1 MTNDEIIQ
9 YYDYLIRLATS
20 KCISQ
25 SDAEDLVGDTM
36 LAAFAYIHR
45 GGVIEHPKTW
55 LTNTLYHKHN
65 DSLRKKYRAPVTV
78 CLDESVELA
87 EDEDE
92 EYFTSEE
99 ASKVR
104 KELNHLSFI
113 TREVLIRFY
122 FGNQSVSDIAEG
134 LDIPEGTVKSRLSA
148 GRNQMKKGLETME
161 TKENYLP
168 GEICLSFGGSEGL
181 KGEPMSL
188 VEGDLIATNLLILA
202 YDKPIT
208 ISDLSKAIGIPA
220 AYIEPIIKKLV
231 DGELMV
237 QMDSG
242 KVYTDFII
250 TRPQNSLNNFKPQ
263 LEFTHKHFE
272 TIWRIIERMSDKIS
286 KMSFVQEMSTEE
298 RTKLDRYAVL
308 KALQDFQHFGT
319 GKIEAPKFPKRK
331 DGGWWFAQA
340 TVFDAGY
347 NMKEYNEASE
357 YCIHGGHRTS
367 EAKAVGRT
375 KRIRFYE
382 FDTTLWDSPHRY
394 GGAYE
399 LYFKHIIPLL
409 WSIYDGISLE
419 ASEYAIHGGHR
430 TSEAV
435 SVGRTKSIRF
445 YEFDTTLWDSP
456 HRYSGA
462 YELYFK
468 HIIPLLWSIYDGISL
483 ETSDIPNE
491 FISYIPTLE
500 RLGVIGYVE
509 EKLCVKIPVLKKTE
523 YDEMCAAI
531 KNTTEEIKSAIGEE
545 FTAFIASMKT
555 PIPKHLTSV
564 PELFRY
570 HEATKYFVMSI
581 VREAYDKGLHLKDVD
596 YCCPPVVLVYEE

>member
-1 MTNDEIIQ
+1 MVNDEIIQ
-9 YYDYLIRLATS
+9 YYDYLVRLATS
-20 KCISQ
+20 KCNSQ
-25 SDAEDLVGDTM
+25 NDAEDLVGDTM
-36 LAAFAYIHR
+36 LAAFAYMHR

-65 DSLRKKYRAPVTV
+65 DNLRKKYRAPFTV
-78 CLDESVELA
+78 CLDESVEIA

-104 KELNHLSFI
+104 KELNHLNFI

-134 LDIPEGTVKSRLSA
+134 LGIPEGTIKSRLSA

-161 TKENYLP
+161 TRENYLP
-168 GEICLSFGGSEGL
+168 GRLNLSFGGSDGL
-181 KGEPMSL
+181 KGEPISL
-188 VEGDLIATNLLILA
+188 VEGDLIAQNLLILA

-220 AYIEPIIKKLV
+220 AYIEPIVKKLI

-242 KVYTDFII
+242 KVYSDFII
-250 TRPQNSLNNFKPQ
+250 SKAQDILKNFESQKN
-263 LEFTHKHFE
+263 FAHKQFDTVWSIVE
-272 TIWRIIERMSDKIS
+272 KMSAKIS
-286 KMSFVQEMSTEE
+286 KMDFVKSMDGEE

-340 TVFDAGY
+340 IAFDAGY
-347 NMKEYNEASE
+347 NTKEYMDASE
-357 YCIHGGHRTS
+357 YC
-367 EAKAVGRT
+367 
-375 KRIRFYE
+375 
-382 FDTTLWDSPHRY
+382 
-394 GGAYE
+394 
-399 LYFKHIIPLL
+399 
-409 WSIYDGISLE
+409 
-419 ASEYAIHGGHR
+419 IHGGHR

-435 SVGRTKSIRF
+435 SVGRTKRIRL

-456 HRYSGA
+456 HRFGGA

-483 ETSDIPNE
+483 ETSDIPND

-500 RLGVIGYVE
+500 QFGVIGRTE
-509 EKLCVKIPVLKKTE
+509 DKLCVKIPVLKKTD
-523 YDEMCAAI
+523 YDEMCALI
-531 KNTTEEIKSAIGEE
+531 KNATEEIKAVIGVE
-545 FTAFIASMKT
+545 FATFITSLKT
-555 PIPKHLTSV
+555 PVPKHLTSV

-570 HEATKYFVMSI
+570 MEATAYFVMSI
-581 VREAYDKGLHLKDVD
+581 VREAYDKGLHLKDID
-596 YCCPPVVLVYEE
+596 YCCPPVVLVYE

>member
-20 KCISQ
+20 KCNSQ
-25 SDAEDLVGDTM
+25 NDAEDLVGDTM
-36 LAAFAYIHR
+36 LAAFAYIYR
-45 GGVIEHPKTW
+45 GGIIEHPKTW

-65 DSLRKKYRAPVTV
+65 DNLRKKYRAPVTV
-78 CLDESVELA
+78 CLDESIEVA
-87 EDEDE
+87 EEQDD

-99 ASKVR
+99 ASKIR

-122 FGNQSVSDIAEG
+122 FGNQSVSDIAESLG
-134 LDIPEGTVKSRLSA
+134 IPEGTVKSRLSA

-161 TKENYLP
+161 TRENYLP
-168 GEICLSFGGSEGL
+168 GEMCLSFGGSEGL

-237 QMDSG
+237 QMDSA

-272 TIWRIIERMSDKIS
+272 TIWEIIGRMSDKIS
-286 KMSFVQEMSTEE
+286 KMSFAKEMGAVE

-367 EAKAVGRT
+367 EAVAVGRT

-399 LYFKHIIPLL
+399 LYFKHIISLL

-419 ASEYAIHGGHR
+419 A
-430 TSEAV
+430 T
-435 SVGRTKSIRF
+435 
-445 YEFDTTLWDSP
+445 
-456 HRYSGA
+456 
-462 YELYFK
+462 
-468 HIIPLLWSIYDGISL
+468 
-483 ETSDIPNE
+483 DIPNE

-500 RLGVIGYVE
+500 RLGVIGHAE

-531 KNTTEEIKSAIGEE
+531 KNATEEIRVAIGEE
-545 FTAFIASMKT
+545 FTTFIASMKT
-555 PIPKHLTSV
+555 PIPKHLASV

-581 VREAYDKGLHLKDVD
+581 VREAYGKGLHLKDVD

>member
-1 MTNDEIIQ
+1 MANDEIIQ
-9 YYDYLIRLATS
+9 YYDYLIKLATS
-20 KCISQ
+20 KCNSQ
-25 SDAEDLVGDTM
+25 TDAEDLVGDTM
-36 LAAFAYIHR
+36 LAAFAYMHR
-45 GGVIEHPKTW
+45 GGTIEHPKTW

-65 DSLRKKYRAPVTV
+65 DNLRKKYRAPVTV
-78 CLDESVELA
+78 CLDESIEIA
-87 EDEDE
+87 EEQDD

-99 ASKVR
+99 ASRIR

-122 FGNQSVSDIAEG
+122 LGNQSVSDIAEG
-134 LDIPEGTVKSRLSA
+134 LGIPEGTVKSRLSA

-161 TKENYLP
+161 TRENYLP
-168 GEICLSFGGSEGL
+168 GRLNLSFGGSDGL
-181 KGEPMSL
+181 KGEPISL
-188 VEGDLIATNLLILA
+188 VEGDLIAQNLLILA

-220 AYIEPIIKKLV
+220 AYIEPIVKKLI

-242 KVYTDFII
+242 KVYSDFLISKAQDI
-250 TRPQNSLNNFKPQ
+250 LKNFESQKN
-263 LEFTHKHFE
+263 FAHKQFDTVWSIVE
-272 TIWRIIERMSDKIS
+272 KMSAKIS
-286 KMSFVQEMSTEE
+286 KMDFVKSMDGEE

-319 GKIEAPKFPKRK
+319 GKIESPKFPKRK

-340 TVFDAGY
+340 IAFDAGY
-347 NMKEYNEASE
+347 NTKEYMDASE
-357 YCIHGGHRTS
+357 YC
-367 EAKAVGRT
+367 
-375 KRIRFYE
+375 
-382 FDTTLWDSPHRY
+382 
-394 GGAYE
+394 
-399 LYFKHIIPLL
+399 
-409 WSIYDGISLE
+409 
-419 ASEYAIHGGHR
+419 IHGGHR

-435 SVGRTKSIRF
+435 SVGRTKRIRL

-456 HRYSGA
+456 HRFGGA

-483 ETSDIPNE
+483 ETSDIPND

-500 RLGVIGYVE
+500 QFGVIGRTE
-509 EKLCVKIPVLKKTE
+509 DKLCVKIPVLKKTD
-523 YDEMCAAI
+523 YDEMCALI
-531 KNTTEEIKSAIGEE
+531 KNATEEIKAVIGVE
-545 FTAFIASMKT
+545 FTTFITSLKT

-570 HEATKYFVMSI
+570 MEATAYFVMSI
-581 VREAYDKGLHLKDVD
+581 VREAYDNGLHLKDVD
-596 YCCPPVVLVYEE
+596 YCCPPVVLVYE

>member
-1 MTNDEIIQ
+1 MKNEEITQ
-9 YYDYLIRLATS
+9 YYDYLIKLAMS
-20 KCISQ
+20 KCNSQ
-25 SDAEDLVGDTM
+25 NDAEDLVGDTM

-45 GGVIEHPKTW
+45 GGTIEHPKTW

-65 DSLRKKYRAPVTV
+65 DNLRKKYRAPVTV
-78 CLDESVELA
+78 CLDESIEIA
-87 EDEDE
+87 EEDD

-99 ASKVR
+99 ASKIR

-122 FGNQSVSDIAEG
+122 FGKQSVSDIAKG

-161 TKENYLP
+161 TRENYLP
-168 GEICLSFGGSEGL
+168 GRLNLSFGGSNGL
-181 KGEPMSL
+181 KGEPISL
-188 VEGDLIATNLLILA
+188 VEGDLIAQNLLILA

-208 ISDLSKAIGIPA
+208 ISELSKAIGIPA

-231 DGELMV
+231 DGELMM

-263 LEFTHKHFE
+263 LDFTHKHFE
-272 TIWRIIERMSDKIS
+272 TIWGIIKRMSDKIS
-286 KMSFVQEMSTEE
+286 QMSFVKNMEGEE

-331 DGGWWFAQA
+331 DGGWWLAQA

-347 NMKEYNEASE
+347 DMKAYNEASE
-357 YCIHGGHRTS
+357 YCIQGGHRTS
-367 EAKAVGRT
+367 EVIAVGRA
-375 KRIRFYE
+375 KRIRYYE

-409 WSIYDGISLE
+409 WG
-419 ASEYAIHGGHR
+419 
-430 TSEAV
+430 
-435 SVGRTKSIRF
+435 
-445 YEFDTTLWDSP
+445 
-456 HRYSGA
+456 
-462 YELYFK
+462 
-468 HIIPLLWSIYDGISL
+468 IYDGISL

-500 RLGVIGYVE
+500 CLGVIGHAE
-509 EKLCVKIPVLKKTE
+509 DRLCVKIPVLKKAE
-523 YDEMCAAI
+523 YDELCAVMKSA
-531 KNTTEEIKSAIGEE
+531 TEEIKAAIGEA
-545 FTAFIASMKT
+545 FTRFITSMKT
-555 PIPKHLTSV
+555 PIPKHLASV

-581 VREAYDKGLHLKDVD
+581 VREAYGKGLHLKDVD

>member
-1 MTNDEIIQ
+1 MTNDEIME
-9 YYDYLIRLATS
+9 YYDYLIKLATS
-20 KCISQ
+20 KCNSQ
-25 SDAEDLVGDTM
+25 NDALDLVGDTM
-36 LAAFAYIHR
+36 LAAFAYIHC

-65 DSLRKKYRAPVTV
+65 DNLRKKYRAPVTV
-78 CLDESVELA
+78 CLDEGAEIA

-99 ASKVR
+99 ASAVR

-134 LDIPEGTVKSRLSA
+134 LGIPEGTVKSRLYA

-161 TKENYLP
+161 TRENYLP
-168 GEICLSFGGSEGL
+168 GQLYLSFGGSDGPNR
-181 KGEPMSL
+181 EPISL
-188 VEGDLIATNLLILA
+188 IESDLIAQNLLILA
-202 YDKPIT
+202 YDTPVT
-208 ISDLSKAIGIPA
+208 ISDLSKEIGIPA
-220 AYIEPIIKKLV
+220 AYIEPIVKKLV

-250 TRPQNSLNNFKPQ
+250 TRPQNALVNFKPQ
-263 LEFTHKHFE
+263 LEFAHKHFE
-272 TIWRIIERMSDKIS
+272 TIWGIIERMSSAIS
-286 KMSFVQEMSTEE
+286 KMSFVQEMSVEE
-298 RTKLDRYAVL
+298 RTKLERYAVL

-319 GKIEAPKFPKRK
+319 GKIESPKFPKRK
-331 DGGWWFAQA
+331 DGGWWLAQA

-357 YCIHGGHRTS
+357 YCIHGGLRTL

-399 LYFKHIIPLL
+399 MYFKHIIHLL

-419 ASEYAIHGGHR
+419 A
-430 TSEAV
+430 
-435 SVGRTKSIRF
+435 
-445 YEFDTTLWDSP
+445 
-456 HRYSGA
+456 
-462 YELYFK
+462 
-468 HIIPLLWSIYDGISL
+468 
-483 ETSDIPNE
+483 SDIPNE

-500 RLGVIGYVE
+500 CLGVIGHTGD
-509 EKLCVKIPVLKKTE
+509 KLCVKIPVLKKTE
-523 YDEMCAAI
+523 YDELCAAI
-531 KNTTEEIKSAIGEE
+531 KNATEEIKSAIGEE
-545 FTAFIASMKT
+545 FTAFIMSMKT
-555 PIPKHLTSV
+555 PIPKHLESV

-570 HEATKYFVMSI
+570 SDATKYFVMSI
-581 VREAYDKGLHLKDVD
+581 VREAYGEGLHLRGVD

>member
-1 MTNDEIIQ
+1 MANDEIIQ
-9 YYDYLIRLATS
+9 YYDYLIKLATS
-20 KCISQ
+20 KCNSQ
-25 SDAEDLVGDTM
+25 NDAEDLVGDTM
-36 LAAFAYIHR
+36 LAAFAYMHR
-45 GGVIEHPKTW
+45 GGTIEHPKTW

-65 DSLRKKYRAPVTV
+65 DNLRKKYRAPVTV
-78 CLDESVELA
+78 CLDESTEVA

-99 ASKVR
+99 ASRIR

-134 LDIPEGTVKSRLSA
+134 LGIPEGTVKSRLSA

-161 TKENYLP
+161 TRENYLP
-168 GEICLSFGGSEGL
+168 GRLNLSFGGSDGL
-181 KGEPMSL
+181 KGEPISL
-188 VEGDLIATNLLILA
+188 VEGDLIAQNLLILA

-220 AYIEPIIKKLV
+220 AYIEPIAKKLI

-242 KVYTDFII
+242 KVYSDFII
-250 TRPQNSLNNFKPQ
+250 SKAQDILKNFESQKN
-263 LEFTHKHFE
+263 FAHKQFDTVWSIVE
-272 TIWRIIERMSDKIS
+272 KMSAKIS
-286 KMSFVQEMSTEE
+286 KMDFVKSMDGEE

-319 GKIEAPKFPKRK
+319 GKIESPKFPKRK

-340 TVFDAGY
+340 IAFDAGY
-347 NMKEYNEASE
+347 NTKEYMDASE
-357 YCIHGGHRTS
+357 YC
-367 EAKAVGRT
+367 
-375 KRIRFYE
+375 
-382 FDTTLWDSPHRY
+382 
-394 GGAYE
+394 
-399 LYFKHIIPLL
+399 
-409 WSIYDGISLE
+409 
-419 ASEYAIHGGHR
+419 IHGGHR

-435 SVGRTKSIRF
+435 SVGRTKRIRL

-456 HRYSGA
+456 HRFGGA

-483 ETSDIPNE
+483 ETSDIPND

-500 RLGVIGYVE
+500 QFGVIGRTE
-509 EKLCVKIPVLKKTE
+509 DKLCVKIPVLKKND
-523 YDEMCAAI
+523 YDEMCALI
-531 KNTTEEIKSAIGEE
+531 KNATDEIKAVIGEE
-545 FTAFIASMKT
+545 FTTFITSLKT

-570 HEATKYFVMSI
+570 MEATAYFVMSI

-596 YCCPPVVLVYEE
+596 YCCPPVVLVYEY